1 MSPRNIERHVRLAC
15 LMEATARKPG
25 NVHPAASFDDLCYRD
40 LVVSAAA
47 IAPIVARS
55 RELGVGRTILDA
67 ATRTR
72 QAVGRNTNLGI
83 ILLLVPLASVDP
95 NVSLAAGISDVLK
108 GLTQAD
114 AARVYQAIRVANPGG
129 MGEVAT
135 EDISR
140 EPTTTLLQTM
150 QLAED
155 RDLIA
160 KQYASGFDLVLK
172 TGVSIL
178 AANDH
183 FSSRWEEAVITLH
196 LKLMS
201 LFPDTLI
208 ARKCGIGEA
217 QQSADLA
224 QEVLAAGW
232 PASPLGREKLGQLD
246 RWLRENGHSRNPG
259 TTADLV
265 TACLFAALRDGSL
278 EPPDAIQ
285 PQP

>member
-1 MSPRNIERHVRLAC
+1 
-15 LMEATARKPG
+15 MEATARKPG

-47 IAPIVARS
+47 IAPVVAHS

-72 QAVGRNTNLGI
+72 QAVGRNTKLGI

>member
-1 MSPRNIERHVRLAC
+1 
-15 LMEATARKPG
+15 
-25 NVHPAASFDDLCYRD
+25 
-40 LVVSAAA
+40 
-47 IAPIVARS
+47 
-55 RELGVGRTILDA
+55 
-67 ATRTR
+67 
-72 QAVGRNTNLGI
+72 
-83 ILLLVPLASVDP
+83 
-95 NVSLAAGISDVLK
+95 
-108 GLTQAD
+108 
-114 AARVYQAIRVANPGG
+114 
-129 MGEVAT
+129 
-135 EDISR
+135 
-140 EPTTTLLQTM
+140 M

-178 AANDH
+178 SANDYLP
-183 FSSRWEEAVITLH
+183 SRWEEAVITLH

-208 ARKCGIGEA
+208 ARKCGSGEA
-217 QQSADLA
+217 QRSADLA
-224 QEVLAAGW
+224 HEVLATGW

-278 EPPDAIQ
+278 KPPMAFGKQSGDFR
-285 PQP
+285 